1 MTEMTKLIE
10 LLHAGNYSCV
20 VENRYGLHTFGRR
33 GVADLYEVYREHA
46 EWLDHASLADKVIGK
61 GAAALMVLGGVERV
75 YADVISTP
83 ALTLLQE
90 AKIAVTFGQEVPR
103 IEIGR
108 KPGCAHWSRLVSIC
122 GMQRRSIRLSSNL
135 WRNSREHNRLQ
146 EHSGVEYCSAIY

>member
-1 MTEMTKLIE
+1 MTEITKLIE

-103 IEIGR
+103 IE
-108 KPGCAHWSRLVSIC
+108 
-122 GMQRRSIRLSSNL
+122 
-135 WRNSREHNRLQ
+135 NRTKT
-146 EHSGVEYCSAIY
+146 G

>member
-20 VENRYGLHTFGRR
+20 VENCYGLHTFSRR

-83 ALTLLQE
+83 ALMLLRE
-90 AKIAVTFGQEVPR
+90 AGIAVTFGQEVPR
-103 IEIGR
+103 IE
-108 KPGCAHWSRLVSIC
+108 
-122 GMQRRSIRLSSNL
+122 
-135 WRNSREHNRLQ
+135 NRTKTGLCPL
-146 EHSGVEYCSAIY
+146 ESACVDLRDATEIYPVIKQFMAKIEKAQQNTQSPQN

>member
-20 VENRYGLHTFGRR
+20 VENCYGLHTFSRR

-83 ALTLLQE
+83 ALMLLRE
-90 AKIAVTFGQEVPR
+90 AGIAVTFGQEVPR
-103 IEIGR
+103 IENRTKIGLCPLESACVDLR
-108 KPGCAHWSRLVSIC
+108 DAT
-122 GMQRRSIRLSSNL
+122 
-135 WRNSREHNRLQ
+135 
-146 EHSGVEYCSAIY
+146 AIYPVIKQFMAKIEKAQQNAQSPQN